1 MKDLTWKDG
10 ALFALAYGIGYSLH
24 EAAARMK
31 EKAKIEGGPEGFE
44 IGAVTGAISAAAGL
58 VFDSREFADIGV
70 GMGSG
75 IATNDLVWHFKKK
88 ERFRKMFFMGEA
100 ALVDRWT
107 NVIEIDSSLSDD
119 AKEAIVIPLI
129 RDLGA
134 QCAPAPPQ
142 LCHPQF
148 ALPADIRALQL
159 EACHSISSMLRIN
172 PMNPAEMVKVQRWLQ
187 LEGVGKG
194 GYEPDESMTS
204 PDPALRRPDVD
215 RFRLP
220 SLLLAKWMQT
230 GKIPFDCDDGT
241 ITVNGMSWYNGI
253 GPYAVVISQYP
264 DRHLHHIAPAVDM
277 GGQIVV
283 LETIKYGLPPFR
295 IEDAKR
301 VFAPLTRMVLVHPS
315 GRYEDLNVR

>member
-70 GMGSG
+70 GLGSG
-75 IATNDLVWHFKKK
+75 IATNDLVWHFKHK
-88 ERFRKMFFMGEA
+88 EKFRKMFIMGEEP
-100 ALVDRWT
+100 LLDRWT
-107 NVIEIDSSLSDD
+107 KIIEIDPSLSDD

-134 QCAPAPPQ
+134 QCAQITPG

-148 ALPADIRALQL
+148 ALPADIKALEVNACAAINNLLGIVPLNPL
-159 EACHSISSMLRIN
+159 EIQ
-172 PMNPAEMVKVQRWLQ
+172 KVQRWIQ

-204 PDPALRRPDVD
+204 PRKELRRPDVD

-220 SLLLAKWMQT
+220 SLLLAGWMKN
-230 GKIPFDCDDGT
+230 GKINYDCDCGT
-241 ITVNGMSWYNGI
+241 VCIDGMSWYNGMF
-253 GPYAVVISQYP
+253 PYAVVISQYP

-301 VFAPLTRMVLVHPS
+301 VFAPLTRMVLVHPD